1 MLIDLSLALS
11 FDHPLFAE
19 MRQKRPGPIDA
30 GHVGTHLDSR
40 LLQPIP
46 LARTH
51 SAAVLIDVT
60 QAGRD
65 IGVEALRHADI
76 QPEDAI
82 VLYTGHMQRYPYTSR
97 EYFADHPQLSWE
109 AVEYLVAKQ
118 PAFIS
123 IDALGLRRG
132 QQPHHQVDSY
142 CEEHGCYVIE
152 NLDNLATLK
161 QALTGQTRFSI
172 RMGWIAHQRS
182 DNLQGFYG
190 VPVHL
195 VAEV

>member
-1 MLIDLSLALS
+1 MLIDLSLSLS

-19 MRQKRPGPIDA
+19 MRITRPGPIDA

-46 LARTH
+46 LNRSH
-51 SAAVLIDVT
+51 CAAVLIDVS

-65 IGVEALRHADI
+65 IGVEALRQADI
-76 QPEDAI
+76 RQNDAI
-82 VLYTGHMQRYPYTSR
+82 ILYTGHMQRFPYTSR

-109 AVEYLVAKQ
+109 AVEYLIARQ
-118 PAFIS
+118 PAFIG

-132 QQPHHQVDSY
+132 EQPHHEVDSY
-142 CEEHGCYVIE
+142 CEDHGCYVIE
-152 NLDNLATLK
+152 NLNQLPQLAE
-161 QALTGQTRFSI
+161 ALAGRQRFGL
-172 RMGWIAHQRS
+172 RLGWIAHQRS
-182 DNLQGFYG
+182 DSLQGFYG

-195 VAEV
+195 LAEL